1 MYIRRLDVVMGKT
14 LSLKLNDKELRKVSM
29 VFKENDMTPSEL
41 LRKALWTYVNEVN
54 QVNQKVNLSQ
64 QEKHDQEVNQK
75 VNQVNQKVN
84 LSQQETEEKSVNQKV
99 NPVQIVDNYE
109 LIEYLKRNEEWLK
122 DRIEHFENTQDKIIG
137 KIDTTAKKKPL
148 LSWVR
153 M

>member
-1 MYIRRLDVVMGKT
+1 MYIGRLDVVMGKT

-75 VNQVNQKVN
+75 VN
-84 LSQQETEEKSVNQKV
+84 
-99 NPVQIVDNYE
+99 PVQIVDNYE

-137 KIDTTAKKKPL
+137 KTDTTAKKKPL

>member
-41 LRKALWTYVNEVN
+41 LRKALWTYVNE
-54 QVNQKVNLSQ
+54 
-64 QEKHDQEVNQK
+64 